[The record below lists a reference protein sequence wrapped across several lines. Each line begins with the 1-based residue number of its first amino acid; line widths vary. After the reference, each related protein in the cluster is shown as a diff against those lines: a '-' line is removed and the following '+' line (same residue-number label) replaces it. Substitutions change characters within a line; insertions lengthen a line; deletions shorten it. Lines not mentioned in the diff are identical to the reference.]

1 MSGPPRVPGRV
12 KGLDAALAAMAK
24 EQVPD
29 MGPVDTTTPLL
40 NKVYRT
46 LLCLAIW
53 TKQGGVWYNPEYP
66 DYSDDIESLLDRIEK
81 HVK

>member
-1 MSGPPRVPGRV
+1 MSGPPKCPAKS
-12 KGLDAALAAMAK
+12 KGLDAALAAMAA
-24 EQVPD
+24 EQVPNVGA
-29 MGPVDTTTPLL
+29 MGGTTPLL
-40 NKVYRT
+40 NQVYRT

>member
-1 MSGPPRVPGRV
+1 MSGPPKCPS
-12 KGLDAALAAMAK
+12 KSNGLDAALAAMAA

-29 MGPVDTTTPLL
+29 AGSMGTATPLL
-40 NKVYRT
+40 NKVYGT

-53 TKQGGVWYNPEYP
+53 TKRDGIWYNPEYP
-66 DYSDDIESLLDRIEK
+66 NYSDDIESLLDRIEK